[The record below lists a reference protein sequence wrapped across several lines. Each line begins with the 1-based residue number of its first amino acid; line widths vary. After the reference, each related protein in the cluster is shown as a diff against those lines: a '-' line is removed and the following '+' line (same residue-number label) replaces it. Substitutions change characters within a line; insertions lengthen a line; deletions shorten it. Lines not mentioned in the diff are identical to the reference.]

1 MADSVIK
8 GITVEIG
15 GDVTPLNKALSSV
28 NAESKSIQQEL
39 KAVNTLLKFDPS
51 NTEAIAQKQ
60 KLLADA
66 LENSK
71 TKLNIL
77 KQAQAEVEAQ
87 FKAGTMGEAEY
98 KAFQNRVTYA
108 EADVKKAEKAV
119 DDFGKECEQSGK
131 DAKSAGEDSEKAGK
145 KAKQSGEDAKQG
157 GNGWEKFGSLAK
169 NAAKVAV
176 AGVTTI
182 AAGATAAGKAVW
194 DMVQNTAAAT
204 DTIDKQSQAVGL
216 SRQAYQEYDYILSQ
230 NGMSIEKMAG
240 VSKTLTAQMDKVTE
254 GNKDATANFQ
264 KLGLSVYDTNGK
276 LKTQEQM
283 LAESISA
290 LQSMEDGT
298 EKARLATELFG
309 KQGQSL
315 MPLLNGE
322 AGSVEELRQKAHDL
336 GMVLNDEA
344 VDAGV
349 KFTDSMDT
357 LKRTFTGVKNNIT
370 AGLLP
375 GLTQLTAGFTNLI
388 AGQKGAGEQVKEGV
402 EMMLQSF
409 QEAVPQLLTV
419 IQTVI
424 ETLLGIAPQIIT
436 LLVEVLLACLP
447 TLIDTVFQ
455 ILQSLLNSIT
465 GNVQMVV
472 DVVMQLITTVITF
485 IISNLP
491 QFINAGLQIIVALIN
506 GISNA
511 LPQIIQ
517 AVVDMIPKL
526 IQAITDNL
534 PLIIQAGITLIL
546 SLAQGFIEAIPQLLD
561 ALPQIISALLDGILS
576 AIPQIIDAGIQLL
589 TALVTALPTI
599 IQKIVEVL
607 PQIITSI
614 IDALLKN
621 LPLIVQAGIDL
632 LVALIQALPQIITT
646 IVKALPKIIT
656 SIVDA
661 LIGNI
666 DKIIVAGV
674 QLFVALIENLPK
686 IIVEIVKAIPQIIK
700 GIVDAIISFVPK
712 IAECGL
718 NLIKGLWNGIS
729 DAGAWLWDKISGFFG
744 GVVDKIKNFFGIHSP
759 STVFRDMIGKNLVKG
774 IAVGVDVE
782 TPNLQENLEKNLGDV
797 TAGLQTTLDV
807 ESAKLNISNDGAGAV
822 NLGGLSFHIDKFINS
837 TDKDMQSLVEEAM
850 EIAEEYIVR
859 KGGVFA

>member
-176 AGVTTI
+176 AGITAI
-182 AAGATAAGKAVW
+182 GAGTAVAGKKIWAMAQEVGDIGGDIDDAAKKVGTSAEEYQKW
-194 DMVQNTAAAT
+194 AYAAKLGGMETAKLDALM
-204 DTIDKQSQAVGL
+204 IKQQKSFSDAKEG
-216 SRQAYQEYDYILSQ
+216 
-230 NGMSIEKMAG
+230 
-240 VSKTLTAQMDKVTE
+240 SKTTAEAYKRLGIDISNI
-254 GNKDATANFQ
+254 GNSGEAFNIVIAKLADMEDATTRNALANDIF
-264 KLGLSVYDTNGK
+264 GK
-276 LKTQEQM
+276 SYADLAPM
-283 LAESISA
+283 LAEGSEGINSW
-290 LQSMEDGT
+290 
-298 EKARLATELFG
+298 
-309 KQGQSL
+309 KQECENLGGVLS
-315 MPLLNGE
+315 GE
-322 AGSVEELRQKAHDL
+322 AVE
-336 GMVLNDEA
+336 
-344 VDAGV
+344 AGAE
-349 KFTDSMDT
+349 FGDSIDR
-357 LKRTFTGVKNNIT
+357 LKTAMSGAKNSIVSQM
-370 AGLLP
+370 LP
-375 GLTQLTAGFTNLI
+375 GLTQLTTGFTNLI

-436 LLVEVLLACLP
+436 MLVEVLLACLP

-465 GNVQMVV
+465 GNIQMVV

-546 SLAQGFIEAIPQLLD
+546 SLAQGLIEAIPQLLD

-822 NLGGLSFHIDKFINS
+822 NLGGLSFHIDKFINN